1 MDNRALSEDERESSE
16 RMRELAL
23 ARWENEGGAV
33 DRRGETEKRTVMT
46 GLNEGATTAED
57 PRVPRPPGERI
68 LNAAMPLPPA
78 PFPFSSR

>member
-1 MDNRALSEDERESSE
+1 MDNRALSEDERQRSE

-46 GLNEGATTAED
+46 GLNGPELHEAVVCGGARGFVQDITTG
-57 PRVPRPPGERI
+57 RHR
-68 LNAAMPLPPA
+68 A
-78 PFPFSSR
+78 PTIS